1 MGYRQTEEFYA
12 TSDFDFADPSAQK
25 RFYRQTCDV
34 VDNEGTEAELRFK
47 AVTELGELIQERC
60 KTSAK
65 SLRNIYNFA
74 LAGVLKKYGFSPSHE
89 PLLRDMLIIY
99 WRRGPELRA
108 ELERPVGENKK
119 ASAAADWEA
128 ACTRAERQI
137 PAANDVAEIEY
148 PEWKDP
154 VYYSFSREAGPG

>member
-1 MGYRQTEEFYA
+1 MGYRQTDEFYA
-12 TSDFDFADPSAQK
+12 TSDFDFVDPAAQK
-25 RFYRQTCDV
+25 KFHRETCEV
-34 VDNEGTEAELRFK
+34 VDDEGSEAELRYK

-65 SLRNIYNFA
+65 SLRNIYNFV

-99 WRRGPELRA
+99 WRRGSELRDA
-108 ELERPVGENKK
+108 LDKPIGENKRT
-119 ASAAADWEA
+119 AAQADWEE
-128 ACTRAERQI
+128 ACERVERQR
-137 PAANDVAEIEY
+137 PAANDATERDY
-148 PEWKDP
+148 PEWKEP